1 MTRFYR
7 SSGSHS
13 LWPGPEGVLSERPA
27 KASFS
32 PNRSAQSLTA
42 LHRGLRPAPN
52 YQSPAQEVGE
62 ASSDSFGSSAT
73 FSQLATLL
81 LSRNRRRE
89 RSLLAL
95 STLKADDFP
104 SKPLQDF
111 RPLRSDTL
119 DLEEVFR
126 ASLEPSRS
134 SPAAHRPSKVAISRW
149 IFRKIA
155 KGVRPTSKARYRSS
169 SAFQCTKF
177 AAERL
182 RSAEKTTGT
191 VRKPSASLLSS
202 CGAWKLEIFSCFA
215 LRAPCFGIDSQQ
227 QQQFLCTFK
236 LALADTE
243 DIQTLSKP
251 RRGSDRVF
259 RGISLTVPSSHPN
272 PLGWRHRT
280 TTLKRPSLRPTSIAY

>member
-1 MTRFYR
+1 MLAPFISDLDFQDRPHIYSKDCVTALNSLENLIADSVLRFSTNLKSDPSFLLAERAWRGTRLTRFYR

-134 SPAAHRPSKVAISRW
+134 SPAAHRPSKVAISR
-149 IFRKIA
+149 
-155 KGVRPTSKARYRSS
+155 
-169 SAFQCTKF
+169 
-177 AAERL
+177 
-182 RSAEKTTGT
+182 
-191 VRKPSASLLSS
+191 
-202 CGAWKLEIFSCFA
+202 
-215 LRAPCFGIDSQQ
+215 
-227 QQQFLCTFK
+227 
-236 LALADTE
+236 
-243 DIQTLSKP
+243 
-251 RRGSDRVF
+251 
-259 RGISLTVPSSHPN
+259 
-272 PLGWRHRT
+272 
-280 TTLKRPSLRPTSIAY
+280 